1 MSAQSKPV
9 VYPTPLTDN
18 EDRWEVD
25 KSEIGP
31 LCEYAVRIDFARQLE
46 RDCLTLAMVLYAR
59 SDSSLSP
66 EAAAV
71 MEEWRPRVEQL
82 VAEGCK

>member
-1 MSAQSKPV
+1 MSVQRKPV

-46 RDCLTLAMVLYAR
+46 RDCLVMAMCLYFRPA
-59 SDSSLSP
+59 SSMSP
-66 EAAAV
+66 EAQEV
-71 MEEWRPRVEQL
+71 VEKWRPRVDAV